1 RIIDRNT
8 SIPIKK
14 SQVFTTAA
22 NFQTSVDVHVLQG
35 EREMARH
42 NKTLGKF
49 KLSGI
54 RRAPRGVPQI
64 EVSFDIDANG
74 IVNVSARDLGTGKAQ
89 AITIEAS
96 SSLSDEEIERAI
108 RDAKRYQAEDA
119 RQKSE
124 VSAKDDAERLIGQ
137 ASSMLK
143 GLDRDDKAAV
153 EELIKAAKKAV
164 KSKDAAQ
171 ILAANEALR
180 AAIEERTCSDS

>member
-1 RIIDRNT
+1 MNSAIAHVIT
-8 SIPIKK
+8 SYSIHYTKLY
-14 SQVFTTAA
+14 
-22 NFQTSVDVHVLQG
+22 D
-35 EREMARH
+35 EMAKH

-124 VSAKDDAERLIGQ
+124 VSAKDDAERL
-137 ASSMLK
+137 
-143 GLDRDDKAAV
+143 
-153 EELIKAAKKAV
+153 
-164 KSKDAAQ
+164 
-171 ILAANEALR
+171 
-180 AAIEERTCSDS
+180 T